1 MRKLFILIH
10 NIANWLKIQKMV
22 NPEIYFF
29 FSFCKTIRANL
40 QQYTTNVILFKLEC
54 IYYMYENAN
63 DVSLKND
70 IYVQLKFYKYMYTS
84 IGIKL
89 LAVLNIQHVEHL
101 FYRFFFSMQMNS
113 YKFYV
118 SRRPIKMD
126 YVREIKRVSF
136 RSSSS
141 IVLLT
146 RNTCK
151 TARQ

>member
-1 MRKLFILIH
+1 MLTFADSLIFIKGLQFGYLWKIIWQIFMFSKKLYEEVNYFGKNLLKFFPYNTTYLFTGIFWGNCCILIH
-10 NIANWLKIQKMV
+10 NIVNWLKIQKMV

-84 IGIKL
+84 IGI
-89 LAVLNIQHVEHL
+89 
-101 FYRFFFSMQMNS
+101 
-113 YKFYV
+113 
-118 SRRPIKMD
+118 
-126 YVREIKRVSF
+126 
-136 RSSSS
+136 
-141 IVLLT
+141 
-146 RNTCK
+146 
-151 TARQ
+151 

>member
-1 MRKLFILIH
+1 
-10 NIANWLKIQKMV
+10 
-22 NPEIYFF
+22 
-29 FSFCKTIRANL
+29 
-40 QQYTTNVILFKLEC
+40 
-54 IYYMYENAN
+54 MYENAN

-89 LAVLNIQHVEHL
+89 LVVLNIQHVEHL
-101 FYRFFFSMQMNS
+101 FTDFFFNAMNS

-136 RSSSS
+136 RSSSY
-141 IVLLT
+141 IVQLT
-146 RNTCK
+146 RNTCR

>member
-1 MRKLFILIH
+1 
-10 NIANWLKIQKMV
+10 MV

-84 IGIKL
+84 IGI
-89 LAVLNIQHVEHL
+89 
-101 FYRFFFSMQMNS
+101 
-113 YKFYV
+113 
-118 SRRPIKMD
+118 
-126 YVREIKRVSF
+126 
-136 RSSSS
+136 
-141 IVLLT
+141 
-146 RNTCK
+146 
-151 TARQ
+151 

>member
-1 MRKLFILIH
+1 
-10 NIANWLKIQKMV
+10 
-22 NPEIYFF
+22 
-29 FSFCKTIRANL
+29 
-40 QQYTTNVILFKLEC
+40 
-54 IYYMYENAN
+54 MYENAN

-101 FYRFFFSMQMNS
+101 FYRFFFNTNEFIQ
-113 YKFYV
+113 V
-118 SRRPIKMD
+118 LRSRRPIKMD

-141 IVLLT
+141 IDP
-146 RNTCK
+146 
-151 TARQ
+151 QYM